1 MDDAL
6 EKPRWTPARIRRIAT
21 VLLLGFASGLPL
33 ALTGSTLIAWASDS
47 GVNIKTVGMFGA
59 IGMPYLF
66 KFLWAPLL
74 DRLPLFPLTRLFGMR
89 RGWILACQAAL
100 ILAILALSGFDPT
113 RDLWVMVP
121 IAVSIAFFSAS
132 QDIVID
138 AYRIEYLPDEDQA
151 AGASALQ
158 IGYRVAMLLAS
169 GGALFLADFASWQV
183 AYLVMAA
190 AMGIGVLTV
199 LASPEPEH
207 RESLIDQQRQ
217 SEIAAFLSARPHL
230 SGVIAKI
237 TAFLYTGVVA
247 PFLEFMTR
255 RGWLLILLFII
266 AFKVG
271 DALAGMLTYPFLR
284 DLGFTNTEIASVVKV
299 WGFAATMAGLT
310 AGALMMDRLG
320 MVGSLWVAGII
331 QLLSNFM
338 FVAQAYVGYD
348 LTFLVATIG
357 VENFT
362 SAIGAAIFVAYLSKL
377 CNVSYTATQYALLSA
392 LASVGRILLSTSSG
406 FIADATGWAW
416 FFGITAAAAV
426 PGLVLLYI
434 VTREGIGERV
444 HQPGQSGA

>member
-6 EKPRWTPARIRRIAT
+6 DTPHWTPARIRRIAT
-21 VLLLGFASGLPL
+21 ILLLGFASGLPL

-59 IGMPYLF
+59 IGTPYVF

-89 RGWILACQAAL
+89 RGWILACQFAL
-100 ILAILALSGFDPT
+100 IGAILLLSTQDPT
-113 RDLWVMVP
+113 ADLFVMVP
-121 IAVSIAFFSAS
+121 IAVSLAFFSAS

-158 IGYRVAMLLAS
+158 IGYRIAMLVAS
-169 GGALFLADFASWQV
+169 GGALFIADLVSWNA
-183 AYLVMAA
+183 AYLTMAG
-190 AMGIGVLTV
+190 AMGLGVVTIL
-199 LASPEPEH
+199 LSPEPEH
-207 RESLIDQQRQ
+207 RESLIDQKRQ
-217 SEIAAFLSARPHL
+217 SEVAAFLAARPQL
-230 SGVIAKI
+230 TGLFARV

-247 PFLEFMTR
+247 PFMECMSR
-255 RGWLLILLFII
+255 RGWLLILLVMI
-266 AFKVG
+266 AFTVG
-271 DALAGMLTYPFLR
+271 DALAGLLTYPFLR

-299 WGFAATMAGLT
+299 WGFAATMLGLT
-310 AGALMMDRLG
+310 AGAMMMDRLG
-320 MVGSLWVAGII
+320 LVASLWVAGII

-338 FVAQAYVGYD
+338 FVAQAYAGYD

-426 PGLVLLYI
+426 PGLVLLYF
-434 VTREGIGERV
+434 VTRNGVGEGERRAL
-444 HQPGQSGA
+444 QSDA

>member
-1 MDDAL
+1 MDEVQDR
-6 EKPRWTPARIRRIAT
+6 PQWTPARVRRIAT
-21 VLLLGFASGLPL
+21 ILLLGFASGLPL
-33 ALTGSTLIAWASDS
+33 ALTGSTLIAWAADS

-59 IGMPYLF
+59 IGTPYLF

-100 ILAILALSGFDPT
+100 IAAILGLSAHNPET
-113 RDLWVMVP
+113 DLLVMVP
-121 IAVSIAFFSAS
+121 IAVALAFFSAS

-158 IGYRVAMLLAS
+158 VGYRIAMLVAS
-169 GGALFLADFASWQV
+169 GGALFLADFVSWQA
-183 AYLVMAA
+183 AYLVMAG
-190 AMGIGVLTV
+190 AMGIGVLTI
-199 LASPEPEH
+199 LASPEPAH
-207 RESLIDQQRQ
+207 RESLIDQKRQ
-217 SEIAAFLSARPHL
+217 HEVAAFLAARPQL
-230 SGVIAKI
+230 SGAFAKV

-247 PFLEFMTR
+247 PFLEFMGR
-255 RGWLLILLFII
+255 QGWLLILLFII

-299 WGFAATMAGLT
+299 WGFAATMAGLA
-310 AGALMMDRLG
+310 AGVVMMDRLG
-320 MVGSLWVAGII
+320 LVASLWVAGII

-338 FVAQAYVGYD
+338 FVAQAYAGYD

-406 FIADATGWAW
+406 FIAAETGWAI
-416 FFGITAAAAV
+416 FFIITAGAAV
-426 PGLVLLYI
+426 PGLVLLYLI
-434 VTREGIGERV
+434 TRPGVGEAEQRREET
-444 HQPGQSGA
+444 HA